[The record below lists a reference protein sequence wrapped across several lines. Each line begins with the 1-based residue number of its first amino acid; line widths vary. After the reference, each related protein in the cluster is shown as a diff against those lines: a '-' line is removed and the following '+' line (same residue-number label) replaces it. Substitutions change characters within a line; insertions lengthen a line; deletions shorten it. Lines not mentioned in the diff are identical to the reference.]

1 MIILVWLMHTRKDVS
16 HLTLK
21 ALYPFKIMKLSK
33 YNPNLGNLRTSDFE
47 NWFLAPFGSLPF
59 VARTGVNVGQ
69 RPLVAEVTEDDNNYY
84 AAFEVPGVKKESVK
98 LDLDNR
104 VLTVTVE
111 KKDKSAETE
120 SSYKLTRSISVPES
134 VNADNIG
141 AKLEDGILTV
151 TLPKAEK
158 TKPRSIELS

>member
-1 MIILVWLMHTRKDVS
+1 
-16 HLTLK
+16 
-21 ALYPFKIMKLSK
+21 MKLSK
-33 YNPNLGNLRTSDFE
+33 YNPNLGNLRSSDFE

-59 VARTGVNVGQ
+59 VTRSGVSVGQ
-69 RPLVAEVTEDDNNYY
+69 RSLVADVTEDENNYY

-111 KKDKSAETE
+111 KKDKSSAESE
-120 SSYKLTRSISVPES
+120 STYKLTRAISVPES
-134 VNADNIG
+134 VNAEAIG